1 MRWIRFN
8 YDGKATYGIL
18 EDATVKVVRGDPFNG
33 YEESGETRAFEDV
46 KLLVPVVPK
55 VFYAAGLN
63 YVDHIMEHAAKS
75 GREPNIPPEADVGYR
90 ANNALIAHGDTIVI
104 PKDATERVE
113 YEAEIVVIIGKKA
126 KD

>member
-18 EDATVKVVRGDPFNG
+18 EDETVKVVRGDPFNG

-75 GREPNIPPEADVGYR
+75 GREPNIPPEALSSGIPPYSIS
-90 ANNALIAHGDTIVI
+90 ANSMVSSVEA
-104 PKDATERVE
+104 RVSNC
-113 YEAEIVVIIGKKA
+113 VCS
-126 KD
+126 

>member
-18 EDATVKVVRGDPFNG
+18 EDETVKVVRGDPFNG

-55 VFYAAGLN
+55 VFYAGICIEFFDQAFLINGFLEGL
-63 YVDHIMEHAAKS
+63 
-75 GREPNIPPEADVGYR
+75 
-90 ANNALIAHGDTIVI
+90 
-104 PKDATERVE
+104 
-113 YEAEIVVIIGKKA
+113 
-126 KD
+126 